1 MAEKV
6 YGYSAAEALG
16 ENPIN
21 VIADDRDAAF
31 AMNIAR
37 RCVRGESWTGE
48 FPVKSKSGD
57 RFSAVTTCSPFY
69 DDDGALMGIIC
80 ITSNTAPYLN
90 PRISLAKLKAQ
101 EEGETSSIPA
111 RNSFASKLGLDS
123 RGAVISKLGLDSDQ
137 PIQVAIASK
146 ISDLVSSIVG
156 CISSPFILL
165 LHIVTSVKIA
175 GIQGQQQGQVE
186 NASR

>member
-1 MAEKV
+1 MAEKL
-6 YGYSAAEALG
+6 YGYTAAEALG

-48 FPVKSKSGD
+48 FPVKSKSGE

-69 DDDGALMGIIC
+69 DDDGTLIGIIC

-90 PRISLAKLKAQ
+90 PRISLAKLKAG
-101 EEGETSSIPA
+101 EEGEGETSFAPA

-123 RGAVISKLGLDSDQ
+123 KEAVISKLGLDSEQ
-137 PIQVAIASK
+137 PIQSAIASK
-146 ISDLVSSIVG
+146 ISNLVSLIVG
-156 CISSPFILL
+156 FILFVPFFFAVL
-165 LHIVTSVKIA
+165 YFD
-175 GIQGQQQGQVE
+175 
-186 NASR
+186 

>member
-1 MAEKV
+1 MAEKL
-6 YGYSAAEALG
+6 YGYTAAEALG

-48 FPVKSKSGD
+48 FPVKSKSGE

-69 DDDGALMGIIC
+69 DDDGTLIGIIC

-90 PRISLAKLKAQ
+90 PRMSLAKLKAEE
-101 EEGETSSIPA
+101 EEGETSFAPS

-123 RGAVISKLGLDSDQ
+123 KEAVISKLGLDSEQ
-137 PIQVAIASK
+137 PIQTAIASK
-146 ISDLVSSIVG
+146 ISNLVSLN
-156 CISSPFILL
+156 CWL
-165 LHIVTSVKIA
+165 
-175 GIQGQQQGQVE
+175 
-186 NASR
+186 